1 MLRFERRSREFES
14 LKGCQ
19 FNAALAQLAEALV
32 SNTIKSRFE
41 SEMRYQSKEAYMS
54 KVIFKYLAGSFSYG
68 TNTPESDIDYRG
80 IFMPDLRDYLT
91 VTAMQEEIEGP
102 GEDEKYY
109 SLRKF
114 LTLYT
119 RCNPNIVEFLWC
131 DEADI
136 VLSTPEYR
144 ILRDH
149 REQLLC
155 RTVLDSFMGYATSR
169 VKKLETE
176 LHQPTSVR
184 AASKE
189 QFGYDTKDA
198 MHLVRLMRMGI
209 EILEGKGVVVKRPD
223 ADELQAIR
231 NGEWELS
238 KVLNHAEELKLR
250 LRELEATTT
259 LPENPQHE
267 LANKL
272 MSMLYF

>member
-1 MLRFERRSREFES
+1 M
-14 LKGCQ
+14 
-19 FNAALAQLAEALV
+19 
-32 SNTIKSRFE
+32 T
-41 SEMRYQSKEAYMS
+41 

-68 TNTPESDIDYRG
+68 TNTPDSDIDYRG
-80 IFMPDLRDYLT
+80 IFMPDIKDYLT

-114 LTLYT
+114 LSLYV

-131 DEADI
+131 DESNI
-136 VLSTPEYR
+136 VLSTPEYEL
-144 ILRDH
+144 LREH

-155 RTVLDSFMGYATSR
+155 RNVLDSFMGYATSR

-189 QFGYDTKDA
+189 KFGYDTKDA
-198 MHLVRLMRMGI
+198 MHLVRLMRMGV
-209 EILEGKGVVVKRPD
+209 EILEGKGVIVRRHD

-231 NGEWELS
+231 NGEWALS
-238 KVLNHAEELKLR
+238 KVLNHAEEMKR
-250 LRELEATTT
+250 RFAELELETT
-259 LPENPQHE
+259 LPEKQQFE

-272 MSMLYF
+272 MGMLYS

>member
-1 MLRFERRSREFES
+1 M
-14 LKGCQ
+14 
-19 FNAALAQLAEALV
+19 
-32 SNTIKSRFE
+32 T
-41 SEMRYQSKEAYMS
+41 

-80 IFMPDLRDYLT
+80 IFMPDVKDYLT

-114 LTLYT
+114 LSLYT

-131 DEADI
+131 DESNI
-136 VLSTPEYR
+136 VLSTPEYEL
-144 ILRDH
+144 LRAH

-155 RTVLDSFMGYATSR
+155 RNVLDSFMGYATSR

-176 LHQPTSVR
+176 LFQPTSVR
-184 AASKE
+184 AESHRK
-189 QFGYDTKDA
+189 FGYDTKDA
-198 MHLVRLMRMGI
+198 MHLVRLMRMGV
-209 EILEGKGVVVKRPD
+209 EILEGKGVIVRRHD

-238 KVLNHAEELKLR
+238 AILNHAEELKQR
-250 LRELEATTT
+250 FRELELTTT
-259 LPENPQHE
+259 LPEKQQTE
-267 LANKL
+267 LANRL
-272 MSMLYF
+272 MGMLYFNGR